1 LNAAASAMTFEA
13 CVEKALTLKSSLPK
27 DTGSHC
33 TVVGAGRGVDAR
45 IVYILSLTH
54 VCAVLFLERWFKCGH
69 HWELR
74 DGWLGEAL

>member
-1 LNAAASAMTFEA
+1 MSCMVHTRFSHLLAALSLNAAASAMTFEA

-45 IVYILSLTH
+45 SVYIFH
-54 VCAVLFLERWFKCGH
+54 
-69 HWELR
+69 
-74 DGWLGEAL
+74 